1 MGPVPTL
8 DKLPATTRAIGD
20 ERVRNYQANLAALE
34 LSVFEEFNK
43 DEEAPPTP
51 SNEEMPSKGHFYHC
65 YQNPSKKI
73 KTRRKAAGGS
83 RLFKGRAKA
92 VKE

>member
-43 DEEAPPTP
+43 DEETPPTP
-51 SNEEMPSKGHFYHC
+51 
-65 YQNPSKKI
+65 
-73 KTRRKAAGGS
+73 
-83 RLFKGRAKA
+83 
-92 VKE
+92 